1 MDNSFNQESQLHYY
15 EDESNDY
22 EAGWIKRK
30 TNRAFKRK
38 SNIIKNAAGTSPD
51 LKILEIGAGSGL
63 LSYFTCSSIKCEK
76 YIVSDLSPVMLKKAE
91 ERLTKLKNTKA
102 KEIDFE
108 VIDLYNLEKLNQKF
122 DLIIGTDIIHH
133 LINPELV
140 LRNLQLLLNTSGKVV
155 ILETNIYNP
164 LAWFGIIG
172 REHEIRAVLNTPDN
186 FRTWLTKA
194 GWNNFSVKP
203 APSFTPAGPVILHP
217 LLDLIDK
224 SLVRVPILNKICAL
238 WLIEASK

>member
-1 MDNSFNQESQLHYY
+1 MDNLFNQETQLHYY

-38 SNIIKNAAGTSPD
+38 ANIIKKSAGTASD
-51 LKILEIGAGSGL
+51 LNILEIGAGSGL
-63 LSYFTCSSIKCEK
+63 LTFFTCASIKCDK
-76 YIVSDLSPVMLKKAE
+76 YMVSDLSPGMLKKAE
-91 ERLTKLKNTKA
+91 ERLTKLKHSKVKQIEYA
-102 KEIDFE
+102 
-108 VIDLYNLEKLNQKF
+108 VIDLYNLEKVNQKF

-133 LINPELV
+133 LTNPELV
-140 LRNLQLLLNTSGKVV
+140 LRNLKSLLNTSGKVV

-164 LAWFGIIG
+164 LSWFGIIG

-186 FRTWLTKA
+186 FRTWLKKA
-194 GWNNFSVKP
+194 GWSKFSVRP
-203 APSFTPAGPVILHP
+203 APSFTPAGPIILHP

-224 SLVRVPILNKICAL
+224 SLVRVPKLNKICAL